1 MLQISKEVIVQQ
13 GSMLYIKLL
22 TQDDA
27 FKSYVNKAMLLS
39 HFKYISNLKSF
50 FRFRKVAIIY
60 TCHVILKSS

>member
-27 FKSYVNKAMLLS
+27 FKFYVNKAMLL
-39 HFKYISNLKSF
+39 L
-50 FRFRKVAIIY
+50 
-60 TCHVILKSS
+60 